1 MRTITSK
8 VARGEAQRRDG
19 AGRGDTGRLA
29 LSAGGRESSRGIQPR
44 GGARPT
50 CVLANHPVSPLPRVA
65 PRQGPA
71 VPNFAGLALRSCP
84 ELRGN
89 SGPAA
94 NGFWI
99 QKCWWRGRVD
109 LGYAAPERC
118 ISGAGKVR
126 GMMNYRFAAAA
137 ITAAACGLLLSAGV
151 SDPTTVAEAPI
162 PDATGLVQTVSTAG
176 GVDTN
181 NPFFLSEGTN
191 GRTCASCHVQAT
203 GWGISP
209 PEVALRFLRTAGTDP
224 IFRPVDGATCPSD
237 DVSTVWARLRAYQL
251 LLTKGLIRI
260 ELDVPANADFQ
271 VTAVDTPYACK
282 DLNHISI
289 YRRPLPATN
298 LRFLTTVMWDGRESP
313 AGRSLHDNLFSQ
325 SFDAIE
331 GHAQGDPANPPSAAT
346 INSIVAFE
354 SSLYTA
360 QVRDFRAWTHST
372 VARRAAIARGEAI
385 FNRRPITITGVNG
398 LNDALGLPAVA
409 GTCTTCHNTPNVGD
423 HSVAGP
429 LNIGIADASRRTPD
443 LPLYTVSCNN
453 GETVQTT
460 DLGRALVSGKCSDIG
475 KFKGPIL

>member
-1 MRTITSK
+1 
-8 VARGEAQRRDG
+8 
-19 AGRGDTGRLA
+19 
-29 LSAGGRESSRGIQPR
+29 
-44 GGARPT
+44 
-50 CVLANHPVSPLPRVA
+50 
-65 PRQGPA
+65 
-71 VPNFAGLALRSCP
+71 
-84 ELRGN
+84 
-89 SGPAA
+89 
-94 NGFWI
+94 
-99 QKCWWRGRVD
+99 
-109 LGYAAPERC
+109 
-118 ISGAGKVR
+118 
-126 GMMNYRFAAAA
+126 MMNYRFAAAA
-137 ITAAACGLLLSAGV
+137 IAAAACGLLLSAGV

-176 GVDTN
+176 GVDTH
-181 NPFFLSEGTN
+181 NPFFLPEGTN
-191 GRTCASCHVQAT
+191 GRSCSSCHVQAT

-237 DVSTVWARLRAYQL
+237 DVSTVWERLRAYRL

-260 ELDVPANADFQ
+260 EMDVPANADFQ
-271 VTAVDTPYACK
+271 VTAVDTPYACN

-346 INSIVAFE
+346 VNSIVAFE

-360 QVRDFRAWTHST
+360 QVRDFRAGTLDHAGAQGGPLPLVAQPFAVGVNNLDANGQPPDPDVFTNYAAWTHST

-409 GTCTTCHNTPNVGD
+409 GTCTTCHNTPNVGN

-429 LNIGIADASRRTPD
+429 LNIGIADASHRTPD

-475 KFKGPIL
+475 KFKGPILRGLAARAPYFHNGSAATLADVVDFYNTRFNLGLSAQEKSDLIAFLETL